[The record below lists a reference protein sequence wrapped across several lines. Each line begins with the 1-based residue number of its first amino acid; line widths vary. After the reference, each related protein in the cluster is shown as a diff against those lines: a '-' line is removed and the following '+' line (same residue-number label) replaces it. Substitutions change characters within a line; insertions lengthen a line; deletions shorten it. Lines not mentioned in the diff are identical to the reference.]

1 VRRKSNDPEHIRTL
15 MTEVARLGGLEYAML
30 RRDAYL
36 DSARRIFAEFPAGE
50 ARSSLEL
57 LVDFVGQRA
66 K

>member
-1 VRRKSNDPEHIRTL
+1 

-36 DSARRIFAEFPAGE
+36 DSARRILAEFPAGE